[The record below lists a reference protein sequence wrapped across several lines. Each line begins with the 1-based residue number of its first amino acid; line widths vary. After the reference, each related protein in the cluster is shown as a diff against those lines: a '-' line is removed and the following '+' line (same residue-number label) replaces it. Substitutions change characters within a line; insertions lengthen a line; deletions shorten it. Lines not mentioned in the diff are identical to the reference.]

1 DLVLPA
7 ADPTVLVA
15 GMMVGFMVV
24 MFRTPFMVILLTA
37 FMLEASIDLLAL
49 IVLAVAAVLIVSPL
63 LQRAA
68 AKRTA
73 AAEAPGGRDAG

>member
-1 DLVLPA
+1 MYG
-7 ADPTVLVA
+7 
-15 GMMVGFMVV
+15 GMTRNELRG
-24 MFRTPFMVILLTA
+24 
-37 FMLEASIDLLAL
+37 LLAL

-73 AAEAPGGRDAG
+73 PAEAPGGRDAG